1 MRAVRA
7 TAAALVLVAAAR
19 VASAAE
25 GPGCSAATVDEKLVP
40 RLRAEQYVDV
50 HQLALTLD
58 ALCPPDAVADARRV
72 LDALALVG
80 LGEVERGR
88 ALLFDVA
95 ARGADARVRGTAD
108 VIIAW
113 SYLRAR
119 DDDAFRRR
127 LPSLAADPRARLAL
141 LAATVDF
148 AQEAGAL
155 PPAAMG
161 PDVAQLVASYQA
173 ARRTKRTWL
182 AATLSAVLPGA
193 GQAYAGSW
201 QAAAVSFVLNG
212 ALIGATVELGARR
225 LYLPAAASGLAASFF
240 YVGNIVNAA
249 DLAGHRNE
257 VAADEPYRALEARL
271 VPEAH
276 P

>member
-1 MRAVRA
+1 MKGAA
-7 TAAALVLVAAAR
+7 AAAALVVTILDAAGGAR
-19 VASAAE
+19 AAE

-50 HQLALTLD
+50 HALALTLD
-58 ALCPPDAVADARRV
+58 ALCPTDAIADTRRV
-72 LDALALVG
+72 LDALALIA
-80 LGEVERGR
+80 LDEADRAR
-88 ALLFDVA
+88 ALLFEVA
-95 ARGADARVRGTAD
+95 ARGADLRTRAAAD
-108 VIIAW
+108 VVIAW

-119 DDDAFRRR
+119 DEDAFRRR
-127 LPSLAADPRARLAL
+127 LPALQPAARARLTL
-141 LAATVDF
+141 LAATVDPDL
-148 AQEAGAL
+148 AGEAAPAPAGA
-155 PPAAMG
+155 
-161 PDVAQLVASYQA
+161 DVAPLVATYRA
-173 ARRTKRTWL
+173 ARRTKRPWL
-182 AATLSAVLPGA
+182 AATLSALLPGA

-212 ALIGATVELGARR
+212 ALIGATAELGARR

-249 DLAGHRNE
+249 DLASRRNE
-257 VAADEPYRALEARL
+257 VAAEAPYRALEARL